1 MDATVHSGPM
11 ERDTAANALAEEPIG
26 RLDADRLCP
35 RCLHQLSGQ
44 PVLREVRLDFL
55 FVRCPECGINAPVT
69 EHPATGRWLRRL
81 GGLVAAVLVLM
92 LVGFLALDVLAST
105 VGIYATTWEATRTYE
120 GPLQQAGAALS
131 PGNQNN
137 SWLAPSELRA
147 DRARL
152 DAIGRDREATDA
164 AWERLRMA
172 LVPLSAVGI
181 ASGILWTLLLA
192 HRRWYLAWLWLLVPH
207 GLAIVFSLLTYAMH
221 RPDPTRTFVSYADL
235 AYYEYGPRFLLTAVG
250 FLFAIRLASFL
261 LMRPLLILMAK
272 ALLPNK
278 LLRSLRAV
286 WFDAPA

>member
-11 ERDTAANALAEEPIG
+11 ERDATATPAAEEPIG

-55 FVRCPECGINAPVT
+55 FVRCPECGVNAPVT
-69 EHPATGRWLRRL
+69 EHPTTGRWLRRL
-81 GGLVAAVLVLM
+81 GGFVAAVLVLM

-105 VGIYATTWEATRTYE
+105 VGIYVTTWEATRTYE
-120 GPLQQAGAALS
+120 GPLQRAGAALA
-131 PGNQNN
+131 PANQNN
-137 SWLAPSELRA
+137 SWLAPIELRSDA
-147 DRARL
+147 AQL
-152 DAIGRDREATDA
+152 AAIGSDREATDA
-164 AWERLRMA
+164 AWERLSMA
-172 LVPLSAVGI
+172 LLPLSAVGI
-181 ASGILWTLLLA
+181 GSGIVWTLLLA

-207 GLAIVFSLLTYAMH
+207 GLAVVFSLLTYATH
-221 RPDPTRTFVSYADL
+221 RPDATRTFVSYGDL
-235 AYYEYGPRFLLTAVG
+235 AYYEYGPRFLLAAIGV
-250 FLFAIRLASFL
+250 LFAIRLGSFL

-278 LLRSLRAV
+278 LLRSLREV